1 MVHHHAIHATW
12 KVSLTLKHTCIEFIS
27 CRPYV
32 FHDLMMS
39 LPDFVKHFFPD
50 LPLEKSR
57 EMLQEILKVNVIK
70 ITLDAT
76 VCFTFVSRLKY
87 LALADE
93 LLSGCTNYYRFDF
106 RLFCTRATLATR
118 RC

>member
-1 MVHHHAIHATW
+1 
-12 KVSLTLKHTCIEFIS
+12 
-27 CRPYV
+27 
-32 FHDLMMS
+32 MMS

-76 VCFTFVSRLKY
+76 VCITFVSRLKY
-87 LALADE
+87 LALSDE
-93 LLSGCTNYYRFDF
+93 LLLGCTNYYCFDF

>member
-1 MVHHHAIHATW
+1 MYNSQQRIT
-12 KVSLTLKHTCIEFIS
+12 TTRIELIS

-76 VCFTFVSRLKY
+76 FCITFVSGLKY

-93 LLSGCTNYYRFDF
+93 LLPGCTNYYRFDF
-106 RLFCTRATLATR
+106 RLFCTRATQATR